1 MLYASAAELVKNF
14 AKKHNIRTYGIDS
27 KYYDVTLYSYFNS
40 LAKGGHLVCTF
51 GRPSETPVFDHNFT
65 DGYIRGVV
73 ARPAGEYFEQ
83 VSILGIINP
92 KVSLSQ
98 HEFEEYCE
106 YINNIN
112 FEKIA
117 SLFPENNLVNEAYSR
132 EMVCEYIPENN
143 FNGGM
148 PSIVNQL
155 NLAFKCNSV
164 IFNIPETEEENQ
176 LSLMNFN
183 VMSNFFDRF
192 ILEISDYLIDQACN
206 EYDAYI
212 NQPGDSFYVG
222 I

>member
-1 MLYASAAELVKNF
+1 MLYASAAELVKYF
-14 AKKHNIRTYGIDS
+14 AKKHNRRTYGIDS
-27 KYYDVTLYSYFNS
+27 RYYDVTLYGYSNS
-40 LAKGGHLVCTF
+40 LAKGGHLFCSF
-51 GRPSETPVFDHNFT
+51 GRTDDRPVFDNNLT
-65 DGYIRGVV
+65 DDYMRGVI

-83 VSILGIINP
+83 VSILGIITP
-92 KVSLSQ
+92 KASLSE
-98 HEFEEYCE
+98 HELEEYCE
-106 YINNIN
+106 YINKIN
-112 FEKIA
+112 AKNVD

-155 NLAFKCNSV
+155 NLAFKRDSV
-164 IFNIPETEEENQ
+164 IHNIPETEEENQ

-183 VMSNFFDRF
+183 VMSDYFDKF
-192 ILEISDYLIDQACN
+192 ILEISDYLIYKACI